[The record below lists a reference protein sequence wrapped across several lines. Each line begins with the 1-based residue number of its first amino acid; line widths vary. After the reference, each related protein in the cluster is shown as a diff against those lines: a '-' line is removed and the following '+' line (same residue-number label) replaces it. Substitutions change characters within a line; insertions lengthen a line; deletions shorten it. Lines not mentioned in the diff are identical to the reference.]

1 MFSSTGMNRGGWREG
16 PKKGTK
22 EKLEDLTADLK
33 ITLVNLN
40 ERERELKKRRKEIEK
55 LSRENVLLREE
66 SAAFIE
72 EDKEEE
78 EEDRRESYG
87 RKKGNQLPDGLRT
100 LVLKL
105 YKMRLSTEQVRSVLA
120 GMMEEMNI
128 DEFQTP
134 SYGTLV
140 ALRSDLGPVCDVRNS
155 RCASYIYI
163 FSNSVGVR
171 VRVRC
176 IRTFLLILNVAGGTT
191 YNVKVY
197 HSVVSCSQYQSNTIS
212 PTF

>member
-1 MFSSTGMNRGGWREG
+1 MNRGGWREG

-40 ERERELKKRRKEIEK
+40 ERERKEIEK

-105 YKMRLSTEQVRSVLA
+105 YKD
-120 GMMEEMNI
+120 N
-128 DEFQTP
+128 EFP
-134 SYGTLV
+134 L
-140 ALRSDLGPVCDVRNS
+140 
-155 RCASYIYI
+155 
-163 FSNSVGVR
+163 
-171 VRVRC
+171 
-176 IRTFLLILNVAGGTT
+176 
-191 YNVKVY
+191 
-197 HSVVSCSQYQSNTIS
+197 
-212 PTF
+212 

>member
-1 MFSSTGMNRGGWREG
+1 MNRGGWREG

-40 ERERELKKRRKEIEK
+40 ERERELRKRRKEIEK
-55 LSRENVLLREE
+55 MSRENVLLREE

-120 GMMEEMNI
+120 GMMEEMNM
-128 DEFQTP
+128 FT
-134 SYGTLV
+134 
-140 ALRSDLGPVCDVRNS
+140 N
-155 RCASYIYI
+155 
-163 FSNSVGVR
+163 
-171 VRVRC
+171 
-176 IRTFLLILNVAGGTT
+176 
-191 YNVKVY
+191 
-197 HSVVSCSQYQSNTIS
+197 
-212 PTF
+212 